1 VIARDVPGLGI
12 KSEIPLLEEKGFLQ
26 SHVFLPENLR
36 TVTPDNARTVGHALA
51 MTACSNCHSLTD
63 TGMRPL
69 AKYFGGNTD
78 VGEIKDYLLG
88 ALATGNTLYMPKIP
102 LTDSEAEALAVYI
115 GALKDDAV
123 AENYAATRKPL
134 AQAGEK

>member
-1 VIARDVPGLGI
+1 LAR
-12 KSEIPLLEEKGFLQ
+12 SQ
-26 SHVFLPENLR
+26 SSSVVCR
-36 TVTPDNARTVGHALA
+36 ALA

-63 TGMRPL
+63 TGIRPL
-69 AKYFGGNTD
+69 VKYFGGNTD

-115 GALKDDAV
+115 GAL
-123 AENYAATRKPL
+123 E
-134 AQAGEK
+134 GEK